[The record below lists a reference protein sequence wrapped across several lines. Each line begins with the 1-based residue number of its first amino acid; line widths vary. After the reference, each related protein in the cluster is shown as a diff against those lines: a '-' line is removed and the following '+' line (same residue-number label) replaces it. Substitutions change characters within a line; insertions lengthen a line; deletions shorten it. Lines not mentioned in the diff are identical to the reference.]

1 MKDTKTKYLIVRT
14 TPEEKENFMK
24 YLKSKGLKFSDWVRR
39 TMYIT
44 LENN

>member
-1 MKDTKTKYLIVRT
+1 MRDTKTKYLIART

-24 YLKSKGLKFSDWVRR
+24 YLKSKGMKFSDWVRR

-44 LENN
+44 IENN